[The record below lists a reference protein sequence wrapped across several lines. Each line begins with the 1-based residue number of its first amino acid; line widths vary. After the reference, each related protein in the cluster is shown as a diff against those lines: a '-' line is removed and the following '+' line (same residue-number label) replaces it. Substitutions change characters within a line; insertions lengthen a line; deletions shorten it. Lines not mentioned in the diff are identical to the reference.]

1 MADNTLTGLIP
12 DMYQALNTVSR
23 ELAGFIPA
31 VLRNAAA
38 ERAAVGEKITWPVV
52 PAGAAGNIAAAATG
66 PDPAAKTVDAP
77 YATISK
83 SRSVPFFLTG
93 EEVKGLSN
101 AGIDQVIVR
110 DNFAE
115 AIRTLVNEIEV
126 DLAAA
131 AYKGASR
138 AYGTAGT
145 APFGTASDL
154 TDFANIVKIM
164 NDNGA
169 PQSDRHLVINS
180 AAALNL
186 RAKHAELLN
195 VASAGDQELLRLGT
209 FGKPIQGLYMGESA
223 GLVLHTKGAGA
234 GYVFDGAH
242 AIGVHDI
249 VLKTGADPILA
260 GDIITQAD
268 DANNKYVVNT
278 GITAAGTLIIGKPG
292 LKDVDGDN
300 GDAVTVGNNY
310 TPNVAFHRN
319 AIFLIARAP
328 AAPTQGD
335 SAIDS
340 FIIQDPV
347 TGLPFEVRMY
357 AQYRRIA
364 FEVGIAWGVKAV
376 KSEHIA
382 ILLG

>member
-12 DMYQALNTVSR
+12 DLYQALDTVSR

-31 VLRNAAA
+31 VLRNASA
-38 ERAAVGEKITWPVV
+38 ERAAVGEKIAWPVV
-52 PAGAAGNIAAAATG
+52 PAGTVGNITAAATG
-66 PDPAAKTVDAP
+66 PDPAAKTYEAP

-83 SRSVPFFLTG
+83 ARSVPFFLTG
-93 EEVKGLSN
+93 EEEKGLGN
-101 AGIDQVIVR
+101 AGIDQVIIR
-110 DNFAE
+110 NNFSD
-115 AIRTLVNEIEV
+115 AIRLLVNEIEV

-131 AYKGASR
+131 SYKGASR

-145 APFGTASDL
+145 APFGTAEDL
-154 TDFANIVKIM
+154 SDFANIVKIL

-169 PQSDRHLVINS
+169 PNNDRHLVMNS

-186 RAKHAELLN
+186 RGKHKELLN
-195 VASAGDQELLRLGT
+195 VAAAGGDLLLREGSLG
-209 FGKPIQGLYMGESA
+209 KIHGLALGESA
-223 GLVLHTKGAGA
+223 GLVLHTKGTGA
-234 GYVFDGAH
+234 SYVFDGAH

-249 VLKTGADPILA
+249 VLKTGTGTILA
-260 GDIITQAD
+260 GDIITQVD
-268 DANNKYVVNT
+268 DTVNKYVVNT
-278 GITAAGTLIIGKPG
+278 GIDAPGTLVIGKPG
-292 LKDVDGDN
+292 LVSVDGDT
-300 GDAVTVGNNY
+300 GDAVTVGANY

-319 AIFLIARAP
+319 AIFLVARAP

-335 SAIDS
+335 AAIDS
-340 FIIQDPV
+340 FTIQDPV
-347 TGLPFEVRMY
+347 TGLAFEVRMY